1 MRKIRNTGEPIEV
14 TEGLHALAVRFR
26 EVPGLV
32 ALILYGSYDTP
43 LQTPLSDVDLAV
55 LFRDDARP
63 DADERSHLTGLAM
76 ETLGEEDVSLVF
88 LDRVPLPL
96 QHEVLRTGRPLL
108 VRDEVALAD
117 FRERVVH
124 RYCDFVIDYEAMR
137 RDYDEGLRRVYGG
150 G

>member
-1 MRKIRNTGEPIEV
+1 MRKIRNTGKVIDV
-14 TEGLHALAVRFR
+14 KSRLDALGERFSA
-26 EVPGLV
+26 VPGLV
-32 ALILYGSYDTP
+32 AVYLYGSYDTP

-55 LFRDDARP
+55 VFRGDTAP
-63 DADERSHLTGLAM
+63 DADERLRLTGVAMDTLA
-76 ETLGEEDVSLVF
+76 EDDVSLTF
-88 LDRVPLPL
+88 LNRAPLPF

-137 RDYDEGLRRVYGG
+137 TDYDEGLRQAHGSG
-150 G
+150 